1 MSACNFCAILNG
13 TAPASFVY
21 RDERVSAFMD
31 QQPVN
36 PGHLLVVPNR
46 HAGSL
51 AELDPVDG
59 ARMFQV
65 AQRLA
70 AAVRRSGLPCAGA
83 NLYLADGAAAGQEVL
98 HIHLH
103 VIPRLSGD
111 GAGMRKGSTS
121 RPFPPQAALDTAA
134 AAIRRAL
141 DPGTLYE
148 R

>member
-1 MSACNFCAILNG
+1 MSACIFCAILNG
-13 TAPASFVY
+13 SAPASFVY

-36 PGHLLVVPNR
+36 PGHLLVVPNQ
-46 HAGSL
+46 HTGSL
-51 AELDPVDG
+51 AELDPADG

-70 AAVRRSGLPCAGA
+70 AAVRRSGLYCAGV
-83 NLYLADGAAAGQEVL
+83 NLYLADGAVAGQEVF

-111 GAGMRKGSTS
+111 GAGMRKGPAS
-121 RPFPPQAALDTAA
+121 RPFPRLAALDAA
-134 AAIRRAL
+134 AASIRRAL
-141 DPGTLYE
+141 DTGTLYE